1 MPAALRAD
9 AARNRERLIEAAG
22 RVFAREGLDASVDE
36 IARTAGVGIGTLY
49 RRFPTRDDL
58 VGAVLDDTFLH
69 VLTRLDDAAAEPDA
83 WTALERA
90 IAGFAEAVL
99 ANRALLHSTAHDGCH
114 AKRVGGLKR
123 QVLERFDAILDRAQ
137 AAGVVRG
144 DVHPGDLMAL
154 SGMLSR
160 IPEQRLERDPQA
172 WRRWLALMLD
182 GLRPEGAH
190 PLP

>member
-1 MPAALRAD
+1 MSTALRAD
-9 AARNRERLIEAAG
+9 AARNRARLIEAAG
-22 RVFAREGLDASVDE
+22 RVFATQGLDAGVDE

-58 VGAVLDDTFLH
+58 VGAVLDDTFER
-69 VLTRLDDAAAEPDA
+69 VLARLDEAVTDPDP

-90 IAGFAEAVL
+90 IGGFAEAVL

-114 AKRVGGLKR
+114 AERVGGLKR
-123 QVLERFDAILDRAQ
+123 QLLERFEAILDRAQ

-144 DVHPGDLMAL
+144 DVNPGDLMAL

-160 IPEQRLERDPQA
+160 IPPQR
-172 WRRWLALMLD
+172 
-182 GLRPEGAH
+182 
-190 PLP
+190 